1 MPVTSALIKSH
12 PDMNLNHVDLNQSN
26 WTQSLFRRMKFIR
39 RLSTTGKVPISESL
53 HRELETSYLHVII
66 RKMEENSTPLSLVFN
81 VDETPTTYVPVFNKM
96 VPKG

>member
-26 WTQSLFRRMKFIR
+26 WTQSLFRRMKFVR

-53 HRELETSYLHVII
+53 HREPKNVIFTCYYKKDG
-66 RKMEENSTPLSLVFN
+66 RK
-81 VDETPTTYVPVFNKM
+81 
-96 VPKG
+96 

>member
-26 WTQSLFRRMKFIR
+26 WTQSLFRRMKFVR

-53 HRELETSYLHVII
+53 HRELERSYLHVII
-66 RKMEENSTPLSLVFN
+66 RKMEENSTPQSLVFN
-81 VDETPTTYVPVFNKM
+81 VDETPSTYVPVVNKTA
-96 VPKG
+96 PKG